1 MLTPRDRSSGICC
14 CKPWSGPW
22 NSDLLSCSV
31 GAAHPPFW
39 LPIATRKGSEAP
51 PSPFCRSVGWVHELP
66 HSGKE
71 ALWSLE
77 NLEPTSPFAS
87 CLGTC
92 AEVRYQIL
100 LRPSWAQYRTG
111 WCLLR
116 PLQSDQAFE
125 GTRPPPFGIAR
136 SNRSWGLTHAAS
148 SCLWWRCRSRL
159 GLSCLSLP
167 TVSSAVPVGLFHF
180 DMKSASILLTSH
192 GPAAGQWMTCA
203 SQQLFGCWWFRD
215 SCGIQRGCSRYKE
228 AGSLFHR
235 RPPASFQGA
244 TDTGNP
250 LWWSR

>member
-1 MLTPRDRSSGICC
+1 MLTPEDHSSGICY
-14 CKPWSGPW
+14 CKQWFGPW
-22 NSDLLSCSV
+22 NSDSLSCSV
-31 GAAHPPFW
+31 EAARPPSWF
-39 LPIATRKGSEAP
+39 PIAIRKGSVVP
-51 PSPFCRSVGWVHELP
+51 PSPFCQSVGWVHESP
-66 HSGKE
+66 RSRKA

-77 NLEPTSPFAS
+77 NLGPTSPFAS

-92 AEVRYQIL
+92 AEVQYQIL
-100 LRPSWAQYRTG
+100 LRPWWARYRTD
-111 WCLLR
+111 WYLLR
-116 PLQSDQAFE
+116 LLQSDQAFE
-125 GTRPPPFGIAR
+125 DTRPPPFGIAR
-136 SNRSWGLTHAAS
+136 SNMSWGLTHAAS

-159 GLSCLSLP
+159 GLSCLSPP

-192 GPAAGQWMTCA
+192 GPAAGLWMTCA